1 MHGHFWGQ
9 DIDTSNIPPTP
20 RIHIYACIPRLPFPF
35 RSPWSAGRD
44 TTNWMPTSKQI
55 YFNSTTFILHFVA
68 KV

>member
-9 DIDTSNIPPTP
+9 DTSNIPDPSYT
-20 RIHIYACIPRLPFPF
+20 HVCIPRLPFPF